1 MHHPTEWH
9 DRIEAED
16 GAIIRIVNAEWLD
29 KRHGKWYS
37 VDVYKENDMGDAWE
51 QNLYHSMYGG
61 HVVMFP
67 GLPRCAQQNSYW
79 YDETIAQEEGWTGR
93 GCYKTVLSTVGT
105 SDKVTET
112 EKELVCSFYPDFKY
126 VLKKYNVINKR
137 DLMEKLRMWIPH
149 HEVEL
154 ILAAGFEKIAM
165 SKSFF
170 KLSEKNQKECC
181 LFMRQNPQFKDL
193 SLRELREAMRAD
205 NPQDY
210 AKYLLAVPRFY
221 RVRSSRG
228 YFSTYISYQDY
239 KYLKKQT
246 GKYESGWKN
255 DRKRHFASLLSF
267 YSDYVYMLHRSG
279 HNEKDAYWKYP
290 NCLKE
295 FHDRLV
301 EEERIKREAEELARA
316 KKEAEKIK
324 AQQRILKALK
334 KKFKDIPQNIDGYS
348 IFVSTDYKEWERQA
362 DALNQCIVASG
373 YYQGMA
379 DGNYT
384 IVFIQKDGEP
394 QATAQVMPNGEIHQ
408 FYANELDR
416 NNCLP
421 SEEIR
426 TAFNKW
432 LELVPKTKF
441 RKYKRKAA

>member
-67 GLPRCAQQNSYW
+67 GLPRCAQHNSYW

-170 KLSEKNQKECC
+170 KLSEKNQK
-181 LFMRQNPQFKDL
+181 
-193 SLRELREAMRAD
+193 
-205 NPQDY
+205 
-210 AKYLLAVPRFY
+210 
-221 RVRSSRG
+221 
-228 YFSTYISYQDY
+228 
-239 KYLKKQT
+239 
-246 GKYESGWKN
+246 
-255 DRKRHFASLLSF
+255 
-267 YSDYVYMLHRSG
+267 
-279 HNEKDAYWKYP
+279 
-290 NCLKE
+290 
-295 FHDRLV
+295 
-301 EEERIKREAEELARA
+301 
-316 KKEAEKIK
+316 
-324 AQQRILKALK
+324 
-334 KKFKDIPQNIDGYS
+334 
-348 IFVSTDYKEWERQA
+348 
-362 DALNQCIVASG
+362 
-373 YYQGMA
+373 
-379 DGNYT
+379 
-384 IVFIQKDGEP
+384 
-394 QATAQVMPNGEIHQ
+394 
-408 FYANELDR
+408 
-416 NNCLP
+416 
-421 SEEIR
+421 
-426 TAFNKW
+426 
-432 LELVPKTKF
+432 
-441 RKYKRKAA
+441 